1 MGAWGGEGV
10 VARGVQGVCDGVVH
24 VPYMLHV
31 HVHACCTRAAG
42 VAAGV
47 AACVLWALL
56 WALLRACCGRAW
68 LVLDNEGV
76 VAVERGPL
84 AREEQGGDAA
94 EHLGVRG

>member
-24 VPYMLHV
+24 VPCMLHV
-31 HVHACCTRAAG
+31 HVHACCGRCCVRCCVRAAG
-42 VAAGV
+42 V
-47 AACVLWALL
+47 LRALL
-56 WALLRACCGRAW
+56 RALLRACCGRAW